1 LPSTLSLAMSPTVEA
16 WPETGHAEW
25 VRNFVLRELP
35 ELQEVDVSVISSGF
49 MSSSFKVVAK
59 GGQAYCFCRSFYP
72 KHRAWAYYNSAA
84 ALGLAPE
91 VVLQRYDPAYMSVEM
106 TKLVDGREL
115 MSYDTYVGLGDGVT
129 PGVEL
134 VAKCGRLLAKLHK
147 MGTGWH
153 TDFADEAAADK
164 ARIPR
169 APDGILND
177 VFDTPEG
184 ILPAFLRRLFQ
195 YFADEDAAETGC
207 DKAFLSREAA
217 RILDHPVLP
226 TSGPLARLVSAHGD
240 FHGANILVQG
250 GEPLA
255 IDFESCFVGPAGWD
269 VAHLYQYLRRLAPEH
284 DYSLTV
290 TYARA
295 YLEELGEDVPIDI
308 FILDMLAWYYFVCI
322 KQGPCVSIVKR
333 LGTEILPASGSYAAR
348 VTQRDYM
355 ESFCETIAAAREDPE
370 LRARIVKSGK
380 VAD

>member
-1 LPSTLSLAMSPTVEA
+1 
-16 WPETGHAEW
+16 
-25 VRNFVLRELP
+25 
-35 ELQEVDVSVISSGF
+35 
-49 MSSSFKVVAK
+49 
-59 GGQAYCFCRSFYP
+59 
-72 KHRAWAYYNSAA
+72 
-84 ALGLAPE
+84 
-91 VVLQRYDPAYMSVEM
+91 M

-169 APDGILND
+169 APGGILND

-184 ILPAFLRRLFQ
+184 ILPAYLRRLFQ

-226 TSGPLARLVSAHGD
+226 TSGP
-240 FHGANILVQG
+240 LVQG

-295 YLEELGEDVPIDI
+295 YLEEL
-308 FILDMLAWYYFVCI
+308 
-322 KQGPCVSIVKR
+322 
-333 LGTEILPASGSYAAR
+333 
-348 VTQRDYM
+348 
-355 ESFCETIAAAREDPE
+355 
-370 LRARIVKSGK
+370 
-380 VAD
+380 